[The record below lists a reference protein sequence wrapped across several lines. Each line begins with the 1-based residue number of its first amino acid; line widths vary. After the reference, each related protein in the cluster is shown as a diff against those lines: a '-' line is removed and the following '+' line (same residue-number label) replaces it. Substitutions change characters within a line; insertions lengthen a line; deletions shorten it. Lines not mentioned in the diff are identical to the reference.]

1 MNTVKRKRKR
11 KPVWYLI
18 VTLAIIVALYFTFS
32 TGKRSMEIWR
42 FYSMKRQEEKT
53 LDEARK
59 KKEQLQREKERLLK
73 DLTYIEEIAR
83 REYGMIGKGEE
94 MFQITLPDR
103 EETEKDDDR

>member
-1 MNTVKRKRKR
+1 MSTVKRKRKR
-11 KPVWYLI
+11 KPVWYLL
-18 VTLAIIVALYFTFS
+18 VTLAIVVALYFTFN
-32 TGKRSMEIWR
+32 TGKRSIEIWR
-42 FYSMKRQEEKT
+42 FYSMKRHEEKT

-94 MFQITLPDR
+94 MFQITLPDS
-103 EETEKDDDR
+103 EETEKDNGR